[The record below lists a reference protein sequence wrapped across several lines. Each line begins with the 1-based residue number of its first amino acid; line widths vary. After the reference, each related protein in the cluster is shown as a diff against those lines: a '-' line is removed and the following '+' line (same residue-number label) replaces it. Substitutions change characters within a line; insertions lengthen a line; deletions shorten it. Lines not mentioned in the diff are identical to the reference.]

1 MGDAEK
7 LVELLSGG
15 GLASFVLILVGL
27 LCLIKLVD
35 GAVEIAKKW
44 RKNGSVEDQ
53 RKTCDQKFAND
64 KRRLDDFE
72 KRLDD
77 MQELQKATAF
87 GVSELLGHELHNGN
101 TEQMID
107 AEKRLKECIFS

>member
-1 MGDAEK
+1 MGDVEK
-7 LVELLSGG
+7 LMGLLSNDGFV
-15 GLASFVLILVGL
+15 SFVMIVVGL
-27 LCLIKLVD
+27 LCLIKLFD
-35 GAVEIAKKW
+35 AGAEIVKKW
-44 RKNGSVEDQ
+44 RKNGSVEEQ
-53 RKTCDQKFAND
+53 RKSCDQKFAND
-64 KRRLDDFE
+64 KRRLDDIE

-107 AEKRLKECIFS
+107 AEKRLKNCIF